1 MESRILNIYLNID
14 ANFLPKA
21 KYVFKTLCQV
31 LGFRAKFFSGLTSE
45 EIHIYYGLRTED
57 KYPIYIFHNPEAVDF
72 FSRKELYPPHK
83 INLIK
88 YKHEYMPVLF
98 SQKGEL
104 FNYTST
110 SIRIRKDLISSAF
123 YFLSCWQEYASP
135 DEISPS
141 SHYDYFA
148 SSQYRFGFTDV
159 PPVDRYCELLGNVI
173 RRTFPE
179 FSVDQIWPNG
189 KKFGLS
195 LSHNVEF
202 WNLTPGASSQQIHH
216 NISKKLLYLFNRN
229 YYDDPTRMIKGVLRR
244 ENLLKASS
252 SFFLLTKSDFPD
264 KRRNY
269 FDDETYFN
277 QIVKMLKDKSVNLHG
292 SKEAAYQYH
301 FLPEELDKLEGFSA
315 NGFRV
320 RYLNFR
326 YQNLF
331 KVLEQAKIK
340 YDSSI
345 GFDERIGY
353 RAGISYP
360 FQPYNM
366 EENRP
371 FNVLEIPLI
380 VLDEALFK
388 QTGSNYKKAMRRMNQ
403 LIAIAKKHRSHFSIC
418 WHTHMF
424 DLAAHPYLARLYWRT
439 LQNAKLNGA
448 WLCSLDK
455 LYDYWKDR

>member
-1 MESRILNIYLNID
+1 MGV
-14 ANFLPKA
+14 KA
-21 KYVFKTLCQV
+21 
-31 LGFRAKFFSGLTSE
+31 RFFSGLTSE

-57 KYPIYIFHNPEAVDF
+57 DYPIFIYHNPEAVDF
-72 FSRKELYPPHK
+72 FSRKELYPPQK

-88 YKHEYMPVLF
+88 YQDEFMPVLF

-104 FNYTST
+104 FKYTTT

-135 DEISPS
+135 DEVTPS
-141 SHYDYFA
+141 SHYNYFE
-148 SSQYRFGFTDV
+148 SFQYRFGFTDV
-159 PPVDRYCELLGNVI
+159 PAVDRYCELLANVI

-179 FSVDQIWPNG
+179 FSISDIWPKG
-189 KKFGLS
+189 KKFALS

-202 WNLTPGASSQQIHH
+202 WNLQPSSDVDSHKA
-216 NISKKLLYLFNRN
+216 NPYKKMFYFMNRN
-229 YYDDPTRMIKGVLRR
+229 FYDDPSRMIKTIMRR
-244 ENLLKASS
+244 ENSLNASS
-252 SFFLLTKSDFPD
+252 SYFVLTKSDFPD
-264 KRRNY
+264 ERRNY
-269 FDDETYFN
+269 FDDEHYFN
-277 QIVKMLKDKSVNLHG
+277 QIVNVLKDSSVNLHG

-301 FLPEELDKLEGFSA
+301 FLPQELDKLKGFSA

-331 KVLEQAKIK
+331 KVLEQANIK

-380 VLDEALFK
+380 VMDVALFN
-388 QTGSNYKKAMRRMNQ
+388 QTGANIKQASRRINQ
-403 LIAIAKKHRSHFSIC
+403 LIGIAKRHKSHLSIC

-424 DLAAHPYLARLYWRT
+424 NPAEHPYWAKLYWKS
-439 LQNAKLNGA
+439 LQTAKLNKA

-455 LYDYWKDR
+455 LYNYWKNR

>member
-1 MESRILNIYLNID
+1 M
-14 ANFLPKA
+14 KA
-21 KYVFKTLCQV
+21 
-31 LGFRAKFFSGLTSE
+31 RFFSGLTSE
-45 EIHIYYGLRTED
+45 EIHIYYGVRTED
-57 KYPIYIFHNPEAVDF
+57 DYPIYIYHNPEAIEF
-72 FSRKELYPPHK
+72 FSRKELYPPQK
-83 INLIK
+83 INLVK
-88 YKHEYMPVLF
+88 YQDEYMPVLF
-98 SQKGEL
+98 SLKGEL
-104 FNYTST
+104 FKYTST
-110 SIRIRKDLISSAF
+110 SIRIRKDLIASTF

-135 DEISPS
+135 DEVTPS

-159 PPVDRYCELLGNVI
+159 PPVDRYCELIANVI

-179 FSVDQIWPNG
+179 FSVSNIWPKG
-189 KKFGLS
+189 KKFALS

-202 WNLTPGASSQQIHH
+202 WNLQPTEKTDQQKT
-216 NISKKLLYLFNRN
+216 NLYKKMLYTMNRN
-229 YYDDPTRMIKGVLRR
+229 IYDDPTQLIKSIIRR
-244 ENLLKASS
+244 ENSLNASS
-252 SFFLLTKSDFPD
+252 SYFILTKSDFPD

-269 FDDETYFN
+269 FGNENYFN
-277 QIVKMLKDKSVNLHG
+277 QLVNILKDSSVNLHG

-301 FLPEELDKLEGFSA
+301 FLPAELDKLKGFSA

-331 KVLEQAKIK
+331 KVLEKGNIK
-340 YDSSI
+340 FDSSI
-345 GFDERIGY
+345 GFDEQIGY

-380 VLDEALFK
+380 VLDVALFE
-388 QTGSNYKKAMRRMNQ
+388 QTGANYKKASRRINQ
-403 LIAIAKKHRSHFSIC
+403 LIGIAKRHKSHLSIC

-424 DLAAHPYLARLYWRT
+424 DLAEHPYWARLYWKS

-455 LYDYWKDR
+455 LYNYWKNR